1 MSAGG
6 AVEENQDL
14 NVCLA
19 SSQTLLFSVL
29 PAQVTHPVA
38 SSWVQFLPPG
48 SSQSIYHFF
57 LLIQVLISI
66 LSVQSLSHVRLFATP
81 WTAAMPGFPVHHQL
95 PELAQTHVHQIG
107 DVIQPF
113 HPLSSTSPA
122 FSQGLPSIRPSI
134 RVFSNDRLYKNVS
147 FLRIET
153 TFTSCYTFH
162 TAKDCVMCCV
172 QRNKC

>member
-6 AVEENQDL
+6 AVDENQDL

-81 WTAAMPGFPVHHQL
+81 WTATHQTSL
-95 PELAQTHVHQIG
+95 SITISQSLLTHMSIELVM
-107 DVIQPF
+107 
-113 HPLSSTSPA
+113 SSNH
-122 FSQGLPSIRPSI
+122 FILCRQLLLPSVRVCLQSDPASGSFPMIGSI
-134 RVFSNDRLYKNVS
+134 RTWAS
-147 FLRIET
+147 
-153 TFTSCYTFH
+153 
-162 TAKDCVMCCV
+162 
-172 QRNKC
+172 